1 MANFF
6 FQQILNLSVF
16 AIVFKLVAPVI
27 LAAIGGL
34 FCGKVGV
41 MNIGLEGAM
50 LVSAFFSI
58 VVNAF
63 TGSWVLGILA
73 GCVASV
79 LLCLLLAFFTFK
91 YKAHHIVTGFAINT
105 FASAIT
111 VFLLQTLF
119 GSSGSYQPAG
129 VKMIPVVNIPI
140 IENIPIL
147 SVFSGHSLIVWVA
160 FFCVVFCSIIF
171 YKTPYG
177 AHLIAVGENVQAARS
192 VGINDLKIKYSAF
205 VICGILCG
213 IGGAFL
219 STGAT
224 SMFVRDMTA
233 GNGFIA
239 LAVISLGNSR
249 PYGVLRGGLIFGLAN
264 AIAILIETYPG
275 LSIPSQFIQ
284 AIPYA
289 VTILMLTIHVLQNN
303 RKIMAPSKSMDNK
316 KGKDDSDAK

>member
-1 MANFF
+1 MLNFL
-6 FQQILNLSVF
+6 FQQIVNLSIF
-16 AIVFKLVAPVI
+16 AMVFKLVAPVL

-50 LVSAFFSI
+50 LASAFFTI
-58 VVNAF
+58 VVNAM
-63 TGSWVLGILA
+63 TGSWIYGILA
-73 GCVASV
+73 GCASSV
-79 LLCLLLAFFTFK
+79 FICLMLALFTFK
-91 YKAHHIVTGFAINT
+91 YKAHHIVSGFAINT

-111 VFLLQTLF
+111 VFLLQTFF

-129 VKMIPVVNIPI
+129 VDMIPVVNIPV
-140 IENIPIL
+140 IENIPVV
-147 SVFSGHSLIVWVA
+147 SVISGHSLIVWIS
-160 FFCVVFCSIIF
+160 FLCVVLCSLIF
-171 YKTPYG
+171 YRTPYG

-205 VICGILCG
+205 IICGILCG

-239 LAVISLGNSR
+239 LAVISLGNSK
-249 PYGVLRGGLIFGLAN
+249 PYGVLRGSMIFGFAN
-264 AIAILIETYPG
+264 AVAILIETYPG
-275 LSIPSQFIQ
+275 LAIPSQFIQ

-289 VTILMLTIHVLQNN
+289 VTILMLTIHTIQNN
-303 RKIMAPSKSMDNK
+303 RKIMAPVK
-316 KGKDDSDAK
+316 KLVKQKDEG

>member
-1 MANFF
+1 MASFF
-6 FQQILNLSVF
+6 FQQILNLSIF

-58 VVNAF
+58 VVNAL
-63 TGSWVLGILA
+63 TGNWLLGILA
-73 GCVASV
+73 GCAASV
-79 LLCLLLAFFTFK
+79 FICLMLAFFTFK

-111 VFLLQTLF
+111 VFMLQTFF
-119 GSSGSYQPAG
+119 GSSGSYQPEG
-129 VKMIPVVNIPI
+129 VAMIPVVNIPV
-140 IENIPIL
+140 IENIPVLSIL
-147 SVFSGHSLIVWVA
+147 SGHSLIVWIALLSVIL
-160 FFCVVFCSIIF
+160 CSLIF

-192 VGINDLKIKYSAF
+192 VGINEMKIKYSAF

-239 LAVISLGNSR
+239 LAVISLGNER
-249 PYGVLRGGLIFGLAN
+249 PYGVLRGGLVFGFAN

-289 VTILMLTIHVLQNN
+289 ATVVMLAIHVLQNN
-303 RKIMAPSKSMDNK
+303 RKMTAPVKNK
-316 KGKDDSDAK
+316 KLTEKERL

>member
-1 MANFF
+1 MASFF

-58 VVNAF
+58 VVNAMS
-63 TGSWVLGILA
+63 GSWILGILA
-73 GCVASV
+73 GCAASIF
-79 LLCLLLAFFTFK
+79 LCLMLAFFTFK

-105 FASAIT
+105 FASAMTI
-111 VFLLQTLF
+111 FLLQTFF
-119 GSSGSYQPAG
+119 GSSGSYQPEKVA
-129 VKMIPVVNIPI
+129 MIPVVNIPV
-140 IENIPIL
+140 IENIPVL
-147 SVFSGHSLIVWVA
+147 SVISGHSLIVWMA
-160 FFCVVFCSIIF
+160 FFSVVLCSLIF

-192 VGINDLKIKYSAF
+192 VGIDEMKIKYSAF

-239 LAVISLGNSR
+239 LAVISLGNAR
-249 PYGVLRGGLIFGLAN
+249 PYGVLRGGLIFGFAN

-275 LSIPSQFIQ
+275 LSVPSQFIQ

-289 VTILMLTIHVLQNN
+289 VTILMLTVHMLQNS
-303 RKIMAPSKSMDNK
+303 RRMLAPA
-316 KGKDDSDAK
+316 KG

>member
-1 MANFF
+1 MASFF

-58 VVNAF
+58 VVNAL
-63 TGSWVLGILA
+63 TGSWMLGILA
-73 GCVASV
+73 GCGASV
-79 LLCLLLAFFTFK
+79 LLCLMLAFFTFK

-105 FASAIT
+105 FASAMTI
-111 VFLLQTLF
+111 FLLQTFF
-119 GSSGSYQPAG
+119 GSSGSYQPEG
-129 VKMIPVVNIPI
+129 VAMIPVVDIPV
-140 IENIPIL
+140 IENIPVR
-147 SVFSGHSLIVWVA
+147 SVISGHSLIVWIA
-160 FFCVVFCSIIF
+160 FLSVVLCSLVF

-192 VGINDLKIKYSAF
+192 VGIDEMKIKYSAF
-205 VICGILCG
+205 IICGVLCG
-213 IGGAFL
+213 ISGAFL

-239 LAVISLGNSR
+239 LAVISLGNAR

-264 AIAILIETYPG
+264 AVAILIETYPG
-275 LSIPSQFIQ
+275 LSVPSQFIQ

-289 VTILMLTIHVLQNN
+289 VTILMLTVHMLQNN
-303 RKIMAPSKSMDNK
+303 RRMITPA
-316 KGKDDSDAK
+316 KG